1 MKKIIVAI
9 ILFIS
14 FFLGN
19 TSMADGKLAHWENP
33 KAIKVYIKP
42 DQDKMLMKKAFS
54 TWSSATNGKVGFI
67 YVTSPDKAQ
76 ITVSFHKTLPK
87 ISETTERGGLTR
99 VHTISPEDEI
109 IDIAYIYLAKELN
122 FGWVY
127 NSDTRYKIMLH
138 EIGHALGIFD
148 HSDVMDSIMNTKI
161 PHSQQRITKYDLD
174 NLKRAYGWK

>member
-19 TSMADGKLAHWENP
+19 TSIAASLAHWENP

-42 DQDKMLMKKAFS
+42 DQDKMLMKKAF
-54 TWSSATNGKVGFI
+54 TAWSNATNGKIGFI

-99 VHTISPEDEI
+99 AHTISPEDEI
-109 IDIAYIYLAKELN
+109 IDIAYIDLAKEFN
-122 FGWVY
+122 FGWIIDDD
-127 NSDTRYKIMLH
+127 NRYKIMVH
-138 EIGHALGIFD
+138 EIGHAIGLFE
-148 HSDVMDSIMNTKI
+148 HSDVTGSIMNPKT
-161 PHSQQRITKYDLD
+161 PHAQQRITKSDLD